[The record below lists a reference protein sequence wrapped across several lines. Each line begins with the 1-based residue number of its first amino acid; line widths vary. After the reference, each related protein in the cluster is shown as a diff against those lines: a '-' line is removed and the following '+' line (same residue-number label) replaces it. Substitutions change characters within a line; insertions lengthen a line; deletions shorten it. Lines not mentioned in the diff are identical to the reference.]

1 MSTEDEAKQY
11 LIDYFT
17 QANKLNQTIAALDQ
31 LREQNQPDEEKL
43 SKKVKEY
50 EKILDTLNSGKEKMD
65 DSLKE
70 LGFDQSL
77 ANFTQEDLNKLAK
90 ILEP

>member
-1 MSTEDEAKQY
+1 VSTEDEAKQY

-70 LGFDQSL
+70 LGFDHPL
-77 ANFTQEDLNKLAK
+77 ANFSQEELNKLAK

>member
-31 LREQNQPDEEKL
+31 LREQNQPDQEKL

-65 DSLKE
+65 HSLKE

>member
-31 LREQNQPDEEKL
+31 LREQNQPDQEKL

>member
-17 QANKLNQTIAALDQ
+17 QANKLNQTIAALDK
-31 LREQNQPDEEKL
+31 LREQNQPDQEKL

-65 DSLKE
+65 HSLKE

-77 ANFTQEDLNKLAK
+77 ANFSQEELNKLAK

>member
-1 MSTEDEAKQY
+1 MNTEDEAKQY
-11 LIDYFT
+11 LIDYFI
-17 QANKLNQTIAALDQ
+17 QANKLNQTIAALNQ
-31 LREQNQPDEEKL
+31 LREQDQPDQEKL

-50 EKILDTLNSGKEKMD
+50 GKILDKLNSGKEKMD
-65 DSLKE
+65 NSLKD

-77 ANFTQEDLNKLAK
+77 ANFSQEDLNKLAK

>member
-31 LREQNQPDEEKL
+31 LREQNQPDQGKL

>member
-31 LREQNQPDEEKL
+31 LREKNQPDQEKL

-50 EKILDTLNSGKEKMD
+50 EKILDTLNSGKEKMNH
-65 DSLKE
+65 SLKE

>member
-1 MSTEDEAKQY
+1 M
-11 LIDYFT
+11 
-17 QANKLNQTIAALDQ
+17 NQTIATLDQ
-31 LREQNQPDEEKL
+31 LREQNQPDQEKL

>member
-1 MSTEDEAKQY
+1 MNTEDEAKQY
-11 LIDYFT
+11 LIDYFI
-17 QANKLNQTIAALDQ
+17 QANKLNQTIAALNQ
-31 LREQNQPDEEKL
+31 LREQDQPDQKKL

-50 EKILDTLNSGKEKMD
+50 EKILDKLNSGKEKMD
-65 DSLKE
+65 NSLKD

-77 ANFTQEDLNKLAK
+77 ANFSQEDLNKLAK

>member
-17 QANKLNQTIAALDQ
+17 QANKLNQTIATLDQ
-31 LREQNQPDEEKL
+31 LREQNQPDQEKL

>member
-31 LREQNQPDEEKL
+31 LREQNQPDQGKL

-65 DSLKE
+65 HSLKK

-77 ANFTQEDLNKLAK
+77 ANFTQEGLNKLAK

>member
-1 MSTEDEAKQY
+1 MNTEDEAKQY
-11 LIDYFT
+11 LIDYFI
-17 QANKLNQTIAALDQ
+17 QANKLNQTIAALNQ
-31 LREQNQPDEEKL
+31 LREQDQPDQEKL

-50 EKILDTLNSGKEKMD
+50 EKILDKLNSGKEKMD
-65 DSLKE
+65 NSLKD

-77 ANFTQEDLNKLAK
+77 ANFSQEDLNKLAK

>member
-1 MSTEDEAKQY
+1 VSTEDEAKQY

-31 LREQNQPDEEKL
+31 LREQNQPDQEKL

-65 DSLKE
+65 HSLKE

>member
-31 LREQNQPDEEKL
+31 LREQNQPDQEKL
-43 SKKVKEY
+43 DKKVKEY
-50 EKILDTLNSGKEKMD
+50 EKILDTLNSGKEKMNH
-65 DSLKE
+65 SLKE

>member
-31 LREQNQPDEEKL
+31 LREQNQPDQGKL

-65 DSLKE
+65 HS
-70 LGFDQSL
+70 
-77 ANFTQEDLNKLAK
+77 
-90 ILEP
+90 

>member
-17 QANKLNQTIAALDQ
+17 QANKLNQTIAALDK
-31 LREQNQPDEEKL
+31 LREQNQPDQEKL

-65 DSLKE
+65 HSLKE

>member
-70 LGFDQSL
+70 LGFDHPL
-77 ANFTQEDLNKLAK
+77 ANFSQEELNKLAK